1 MLPKITSVTMT
12 ANLNCVLNLKE
23 IALKTNN
30 CVYNKTHYDR
40 LLIKQRKPAVTV
52 AIHSSGKL
60 VLTGAKTRAD
70 GKTGL
75 RRIGRLIQNLGFKVE
90 ISEIK
95 TVNIAATY
103 DYGFDINLSKLGVFL
118 GLKKASLEP
127 ELFPNLIWKDLKK
140 TIIISRRGK
149 AIITGCKTK
158 KDLNK
163 LFYLFTEKIM
173 EYEISM

>member
-40 LLIKQRKPAVTV
+40 LLIKLRKPAVTV

-60 VLTGAKTRAD
+60 VLTGSKTRAD

-75 RRIGRLIQNLGFKVE
+75 RRIGRLIQNLGFNVE
-90 ISEIK
+90 MVVVHLPETHLPENSLARKLTCPK
-95 TVNIAATY
+95 THLPENSFAR
-103 DYGFDINLSKLGVFL
+103 NLT
-118 GLKKASLEP
+118 
-127 ELFPNLIWKDLKK
+127 FPNAHLPEN
-140 TIIISRRGK
+140 
-149 AIITGCKTK
+149 
-158 KDLNK
+158 LNMRFILCFRIK
-163 LFYLFTEKIM
+163 SSL
-173 EYEISM
+173 S